1 MDTTISKSESK
12 RQVLKNKLK
21 SRTVFLNAIA
31 ELIASTIFSA
41 LYFTFIS
48 RYLSE
53 SFHKDYIMLSFSIG
67 LTFFAAIYIPFH
79 TYRIHIIPFIT
90 LITSLRRRNPQILLH
105 KIPAQIIGA
114 FFGVLI
120 FNSINELTTSVQIED
135 LQLINMGDNALLVF
149 VNAATASILCY
160 GFYMIRVL
168 FKSKQLAGTIYLS
181 VFYMVLFAAT
191 AFFANTS
198 ALNPFG
204 YLFYDLLGN
213 QTIADQSVGFV
224 LLNHIIAPIVA
235 VLLIFFYIKPRVLT
249 YRK

>member
-1 MDTTISKSESK
+1 MTADTSISK
-12 RQVLKNKLK
+12 RQTLKNKLK

-41 LYFTFIS
+41 LYFIFIS

-53 SFHKDYIMLSFSIG
+53 KFHTDYIMLSFSIG
-67 LTFFAAIYIPFH
+67 LAFFAAVYIPFH

-105 KIPAQIIGA
+105 KIPAQIVGA
-114 FFGVLI
+114 FLGVLI
-120 FNSINELTTSVQIED
+120 FNGINDLTTQVQIEN
-135 LQLINMGDNALLVF
+135 LQLVDLNDSVMLMFI
-149 VNAATASILCY
+149 NAATASILCY
-160 GFYMIRVL
+160 GFYMVRVL
-168 FKSKQLAGTIYLS
+168 FKSKQMAGTIYLS
-181 VFYMVLFAAT
+181 LFFTVLFAAT

-213 QTIADQSVGFV
+213 QTIFTTSFWFV
-224 LLNHIIAPIVA
+224 LLNHIVLPIAA
-235 VLLIFFYIKPRVLT
+235 VLLIFFYIKPKVLT
-249 YRK
+249 YRR

>member
-1 MDTTISKSESK
+1 MEATISKSESK

-41 LYFTFIS
+41 LYFIFIS

-53 SFHKDYIMLSFSIG
+53 KFHTDYIMLSFSIG
-67 LTFFAAIYIPFH
+67 LTFFAAVYIPFH
-79 TYRIHIIPFIT
+79 TYRIHFIT
-90 LITSLRRRNPQILLH
+90 LITSLRRRNPYILLH

-114 FFGVLI
+114 FLGVLI
-120 FNSINELTTSVQIED
+120 FNSINKLTTNVQIEN
-135 LQLINMGDNALLVF
+135 LQLINMGDNALLIF
-149 VNAATASILCY
+149 INAASASILCY

-181 VFYMVLFAAT
+181 VFYTVLFAAT

-213 QTIADQSVGFV
+213 KTIADQSILFV
-224 LLNHIIAPIVA
+224 LLNHVVAPIVA
-235 VLLIFFYIKPRVLT
+235 VLLIFFYIKPKVLT

>member
-1 MDTTISKSESK
+1 MEATISKSESK

-41 LYFTFIS
+41 LYFIFIS

-53 SFHKDYIMLSFSIG
+53 KFHTDYIMLSFSIG
-67 LTFFAAIYIPFH
+67 LTFFAAVYIPFH

-90 LITSLRRRNPQILLH
+90 SLRRRNPYILLH

-114 FFGVLI
+114 FLGVLI
-120 FNSINELTTSVQIED
+120 FNSINKLTTNVQIEN
-135 LQLINMGDNALLVF
+135 LQLINMGDNALLIF
-149 VNAATASILCY
+149 INAASASILCY

-181 VFYMVLFAAT
+181 VFYTVLFAAT

-213 QTIADQSVGFV
+213 KTIADQSILFV
-224 LLNHIIAPIVA
+224 LLNHVVAPIVA
-235 VLLIFFYIKPRVLT
+235 VLLIFFYIKPKVLT